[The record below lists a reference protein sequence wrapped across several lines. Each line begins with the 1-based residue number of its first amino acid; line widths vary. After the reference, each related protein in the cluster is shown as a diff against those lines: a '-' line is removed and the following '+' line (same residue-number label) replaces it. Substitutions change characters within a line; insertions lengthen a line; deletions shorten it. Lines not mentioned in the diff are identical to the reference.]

1 MDLRATELCQLCHT
15 WRTKVQSIPGSDDIQ
30 SWGPS
35 EQQLLEAAV
44 WKVTA
49 NWNEGDGEWQE
60 GTGPGHDANDMPEG
74 PDWEDVVDEDSDF
87 EDSDFELFES
97 SEAVAFADEY
107 HGVDADHVVY
117 ELADYRPSLETCR
130 YGSQSPNKRAR
141 EI

>member
-1 MDLRATELCQLCHT
+1 LDLRATELCQLCHT
-15 WRTKVQSIPGSDDIQ
+15 WRTKVQSIPGSDDLQ

-49 NWNEGDGEWQE
+49 SWNEGDGEWQE

-87 EDSDFELFES
+87 EDSDFELLNHWKPWHLQMSIMEWMLIMWCMNLLII
-97 SEAVAFADEY
+97 VP
-107 HGVDADHVVY
+107 H
-117 ELADYRPSLETCR
+117 
-130 YGSQSPNKRAR
+130 
-141 EI
+141 